1 MGHTESLLFPVV
13 LPFTQP
19 TQMATAPDHI
29 HPSALF
35 NDISVPLSLYKE
47 LDKRTLKIIHWGTR
61 FWRKRHGATIL
72 RTGQKRPGVL
82 TRIKLIKT
90 KNLCNMLIAYLYARV
105 ILLILLRHLEVS
117 LNERTKTP
125 DTAKNFMF
133 SLILPSLF
141 LSKISFFLN
150 FLSYFFLLIWLNRI
164 SVYFCGVLAHSFFFS
179 LLWSLQSD
187 TSN

>member
-1 MGHTESLLFPVV
+1 MKANQVLSSWQIIQKLKEKRKIVSYKLLLLGHRSLIKKITQTAVINIVFQRIFIDNLTLTWKEKCYIFYRFSLMGHTESLLFPVV
-13 LPFTQP
+13 LPFNQP

-90 KNLCNMLIAYLYARV
+90 KNLCEKYAYCVRAWFY
-105 ILLILLRHLEVS
+105 
-117 LNERTKTP
+117 
-125 DTAKNFMF
+125 
-133 SLILPSLF
+133 
-141 LSKISFFLN
+141 
-150 FLSYFFLLIWLNRI
+150 
-164 SVYFCGVLAHSFFFS
+164 
-179 LLWSLQSD
+179 
-187 TSN
+187 